1 MERRE
6 EPMTPDDPGTE
17 TTERAVRIQ
26 TSAFEMD
33 AKPHGSNRAPGVRR
47 ISRLGSIAASCSLLV
62 IWAVLI
68 IIFGII
74 EPSTFLTLATLRT
87 VMAEQAITAIMAL
100 ALLMPIAANTFDLS
114 IGGAMGVGIVFVAVF
129 LSDLHLNPI
138 LAIALTLAIGLLIGA
153 VNSFVVIRLRVSSFI
168 ATLAA
173 GTILD
178 AIQQW
183 PNGGNQ
189 IVSGIPASFTDA
201 GQKSLLTIPLPFF
214 FMLIVAAVLWYTLKY
229 RQVGRYLYA
238 TGSNADAARLAGV
251 RTDRLMVVALLVSAV
266 VATLAGII
274 FVMRIGASSVDSGDS
289 YLLPAFAAAFL
300 GATQFR
306 EGKVNV
312 PGTLLAVYVLAT
324 GVTGLQLMGAP
335 FWVADLFNGCALI
348 IAVALAV
355 RAGHQRLLG

>member
-1 MERRE
+1 M
-6 EPMTPDDPGTE
+6 G
-17 TTERAVRIQ
+17 
-26 TSAFEMD
+26 
-33 AKPHGSNRAPGVRR
+33 
-47 ISRLGSIAASCSLLV
+47 
-62 IWAVLI
+62 
-68 IIFGII
+68 
-74 EPSTFLTLATLRT
+74 
-87 VMAEQAITAIMAL
+87 EQAITAIMAL
-100 ALLMPIAANTFDLS
+100 AILLPIAANTFDLS

-129 LSDLHLNPI
+129 MSDLHLNFL
-138 LAIALTLAIGLLIGA
+138 LAIVLTLLCGVLIGS
-153 VNSFVVIRLRVSSFI
+153 VNSFVIIRLRVSSFI
-168 ATLAA
+168 ATLAT

-189 IVSGIPASFTDA
+189 IVSGISPSFTAA
-201 GQKSLLTIPLPFF
+201 GQKTVFTIPLPFLY
-214 FMLIVAAVLWYTLKY
+214 MLIIGAVLWYLLKY

-251 RTDRLMVVALLVSAV
+251 RTNRLIVVSLLVSAV
-266 VATLAGII
+266 VATAAGII
-274 FVMRIGASSVDSGDS
+274 FVMRIGASSVDAGDS

-312 PGTLLAVYVLAT
+312 LGTLLAVYVLAT

-335 FWVADLFNGCALI
+335 FWVANLFNGCALI

-355 RAGHQRLLG
+355 RAGQRRLLG